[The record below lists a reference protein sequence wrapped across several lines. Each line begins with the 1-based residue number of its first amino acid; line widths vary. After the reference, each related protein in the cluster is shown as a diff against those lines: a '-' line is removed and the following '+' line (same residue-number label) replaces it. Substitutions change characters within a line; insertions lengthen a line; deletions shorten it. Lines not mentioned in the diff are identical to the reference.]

1 VPDCRKGS
9 FSAGQNV
16 AVISLDEFAGDSAGA
31 VALAGFSGSVTAGG
45 DGVILSEGNVNASLS
60 AGKDAFV
67 LAYGNVNGGYSSGR
81 DAAVVTYSDFNAGLS
96 ADRDVAYV
104 LAGGDI
110 SGPISADRSIGQHH
124 NFLNTFH
131 AATDSIFAYGA
142 INASISALNT
152 SGSPGGGM
160 IAGVGAGG
168 PISGTITAGWPGHF
182 MAGSRSDRMPHLQYA
197 AVLSV
202 PCWK

>member
-1 VPDCRKGS
+1 MPDFVPDCRKDS

-16 AVISLDEFAGDSAGA
+16 AVISLDEFAGGSAGA

-67 LAYGNVNGGYSSGR
+67 LAYGNVNGGYTAGR

-96 ADRDVAYV
+96 ADRDVGYV

-110 SGPISADRSIGQHH
+110 SGSISAGRSIGQHH
-124 NFLNTFH
+124 RFLNTFH
-131 AATDSIFAYGA
+131 AATDSIFAYGD

-152 SGSPGGGM
+152 SGSPNGGM
-160 IAGVGAGG
+160 IAGVGAAVRSAEPSPRGG
-168 PISGTITAGWPGHF
+168 PAISWPGREATGCLTF
-182 MAGSRSDRMPHLQYA
+182 SML
-197 AVLSV
+197 L
-202 PCWK
+202 C